1 MGALVENL
9 ESMILDG
16 IPCAFSFDETG
27 NEVISWNLIVFR
39 ELLELKMA
47 VFGISTGLKMKV

>member
-1 MGALVENL
+1 
-9 ESMILDG
+9 MILDG